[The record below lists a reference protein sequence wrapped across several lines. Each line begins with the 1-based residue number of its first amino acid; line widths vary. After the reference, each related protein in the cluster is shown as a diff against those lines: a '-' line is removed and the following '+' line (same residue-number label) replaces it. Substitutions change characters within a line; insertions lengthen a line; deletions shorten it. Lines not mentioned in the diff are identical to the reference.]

1 MIVTKI
7 SVKVV
12 VALMGV
18 GFASVALGAAG
29 LRVIVTAADRTGVRD
44 STVAIQR
51 CLDRVCSAGGGTV
64 YLPPGEYRI
73 GTLSLGWNTRFE
85 LAGGAGAKAT
95 AGWTPEAMKRAMDP
109 AVSAIIRTTGKSVC
123 NIFLYNLVP
132 PSSITNGCG
141 NIAVEGGTFDC
152 ADRMKVLA
160 FMCAKGVRVSNM
172 VVKDLPNNHAF
183 QIGGCSDVEIRNCL
197 FAGYHF
203 GGKNGSCL
211 TRETI
216 QLETTS
222 PAAITGSRTPCAPIF
237 CPVGDYRPN
246 RRVTVAGCWFG
257 ASERRGSQLIPLG
270 HHGAARSCNGLV
282 FTGNVIDNPRY
293 CGLRLAN
300 VSDVLL
306 ANNTFIATNA
316 KKSLLETDSAF
327 ITIWGKAALG
337 RREKGIV
344 LRDNTY
350 RLSPT
355 SSFPRLWVSPARKRE
370 VQEVH

>member
-1 MIVTKI
+1 MLIG
-7 SVKVV
+7 VV
-12 VALMGV
+12 C
-18 GFASVALGAAG
+18 ASAALGATG
-29 LRVIVTAADRTGVRD
+29 PRVVVTEADRTGVRD
-44 STVAIQR
+44 STVAIQN
-51 CLDRVCSAGGGTV
+51 CLDRVCASGGGTV

-73 GTLSLGWNTRFE
+73 GTLSLGWNTRLE
-85 LAGGAGAKAT
+85 LAGGAGEKAT

-123 NIFLYNLVP
+123 NIFIYNLVP
-132 PSSITNGCG
+132 PASITNGCG

-160 FMCAKGVRVSNM
+160 FVCAKGVRVSNM

-183 QIGGCSDVEIRNCL
+183 QIGGCLDVEIRNCL
-197 FAGYHF
+197 FAGYNF
-203 GGKNGSCL
+203 GRKKANCL

-246 RRVTVAGCWFG
+246 RKVTVSGCWFG

-270 HHGAARSCNGLV
+270 HHGASRSCNGLV

-300 VSDVLL
+300 VSNVLV
-306 ANNTFIATNA
+306 ANNAFIASSA
-316 KKSLLETDSAF
+316 KKELLNADSAF
-327 ITIWGKAALG
+327 ITVWGKAAL
-337 RREKGIV
+337 RRGEKGIV
-344 LRDNTY
+344 LRDNTFKI
-350 RLSPT
+350 SPA
-355 SSFPRLWVSPARKRE
+355 SPFRRLWVSPARAKE
-370 VQEVH
+370 VQEAHGLFTP

>member
-1 MIVTKI
+1 MKTRI
-7 SVKVV
+7 SFKAVIALIG
-12 VALMGV
+12 VAFAFV
-18 GFASVALGAAG
+18 GAGATG
-29 LRVIVTAADRTGVRD
+29 LRVVVTEADRTGVRD
-44 STVAIQR
+44 STAAIQR
-51 CLDRVCSAGGGTV
+51 CLNRVSAAGGGTV
-64 YLPPGEYRI
+64 YLPPGTYRI
-73 GTLSLGWNTRFE
+73 GSLSLGWNVCLK

-95 AGWTPEAMKRAMDP
+95 NGWTPEAMKRAMDP

-132 PSSITNGCG
+132 PASITNGCG

-160 FMCAKGVRVSNM
+160 FVCAKGVRVSNM

-183 QIGGCSDVEIRNCL
+183 QIGGCSDVKIQNCL
-197 FAGYHF
+197 FAGYNF
-203 GGKNGSCL
+203 GGKRGSCL

-237 CPVGDYRPN
+237 CPLGDYRPN

-257 ASERRGSQLIPLG
+257 ASERRGSHLIPLG
-270 HHGAARSCNGLV
+270 HHSGARSCNRLV
-282 FTGNVIDNPRY
+282 FTGNVIDNPQY

-300 VSDVLL
+300 VSDVLI
-306 ANNTFIATNA
+306 ANNTFISSSA
-316 KKSLLETDSAF
+316 KKAPLKADSAF
-327 ITIWGKAALG
+327 VTVWGKKALG

-344 LRDNTY
+344 LRGNAYKT
-350 RLSPT
+350 SPS
-355 SSFPRLWVSPARKRE
+355 SSFRRLWVSPARAGEVRE
-370 VQEVH
+370 AR